1 MENERSKQVPVGT
14 GQSKEPKL
22 NLPDLEKEVR
32 ARIGNKEIILLD
44 VKKRICRLAMTAKSF
59 RAFKVKAGSD
69 DILRF
74 FEFSHRNPK
83 TQRRMEEGYRPEKKG
98 EGKGGKR

>member
-1 MENERSKQVPVGT
+1 MDMDRSKQAPDGA
-14 GQSKEPKL
+14 GQSPELKG

-69 DILRF
+69 DVLRF
-74 FEFSHRNPK
+74 FDFSHRNPK
-83 TQRRMEEGYRPEKKG
+83 TQRRMEEGYRPEGKG